1 MVASVDRGEGSEGKA
16 ISALISHSF
25 RAHGAPQRNQDLQ
38 EQDFGRWDILWY
50 YFIVLFHFLKKDVY
64 FYPKSKLFM

>member
-1 MVASVDRGEGSEGKA
+1 MVSSVDRVEGSEDRA
-16 ISALISHSF
+16 IPALISHSF

-38 EQDFGRWDILWY
+38 EQGLGRWVMLRY
-50 YFIVLFHFLKKDVY
+50 YFTVLFHFLKKDVY

>member
-1 MVASVDRGEGSEGKA
+1 MVSSVDRVEGSEGRA
-16 ISALISHSF
+16 IPELISHSF

-38 EQDFGRWDILWY
+38 EQGLGRWVMLWY
-50 YFIVLFHFLKKDVY
+50 YFTVLFHFLKKDVY